1 MCQQTSS
8 QALMA
13 KLAEGS
19 TEVMRVVFQISQE
32 GERIDPYNARSN
44 AALDALENL
53 GIRGSRLWN
62 LYDALCDRNIGKLI
76 AVLRAQQLGMIK
88 GEEIVNAADN
98 RALAKQLQLPWTGID
113 AADVLW
119 RVRQRLPD
127 FAAGY

>member
-1 MCQQTSS
+1 
-8 QALMA
+8 
-13 KLAEGS
+13 
-19 TEVMRVVFQISQE
+19 
-32 GERIDPYNARSN
+32 
-44 AALDALENL
+44 
-53 GIRGSRLWN
+53 
-62 LYDALCDRNIGKLI
+62 
-76 AVLRAQQLGMIK
+76 MIK

>member
-1 MCQQTSS
+1 
-8 QALMA
+8 
-13 KLAEGS
+13 
-19 TEVMRVVFQISQE
+19 MRVVFQISQE

-119 RVRQRLPD
+119 RVRQRLPN